1 MSLWDNISKLQ
12 NVGISLIEQTEQYA
26 KEITNGQNPGAN
38 GNQNARSTPD
48 QTPGSIRSPVNVGQ
62 SQNQLNGIDAEEVQS
77 LRSNLQQKEKELL
90 QLKNEYSK
98 LKLDYKRQQ
107 RELSSVSAQ
116 AAPSPVA
123 SVDSAAVEKLRTENA
138 ELSNTL
144 ENLKQKAKIK
154 ISELQTSLSALST
167 ENTSLKGR
175 VTELEQTVSSKP
187 QPVENDDAEMVQ
199 LLQEEKRGLVSRL
212 RELEQSDSANK
223 KKMEK
228 LVEEKKDLLEKLQST
243 MNDQDILEKV
253 QAENERLRSDLAAAN
268 SSSEEN
274 NEMAQMLKRENIALK
289 DHLKN
294 SEKNDL
300 IETLKQENSSLKE
313 KFKALESSNNSANES
328 ISQDMQNLEARCVKL
343 SEENS
348 TLKAQIESFNNEM
361 QSFGPVQEENAKLKK
376 ELADLKNQF
385 ESSRTG
391 NDESAS
397 LLSSLQEENRQLN
410 QEILRLTNN
419 EKNLV
424 QQIQSMKE
432 EVARL
437 ESRITTSENNEEINL
452 KSQKLESELEST
464 RMELSQLQNEL
475 RDEREVLKSL
485 REKEDE
491 LREENQRLR
500 ESNET
505 QLASLKTEWK
515 TSEEKNKEL
524 DILLKQK
531 IEQCEMLSQETISL
545 QEELQS
551 AYSQLQ
557 EKASLQVDNNVIREK
572 DQRIEAL
579 EKQIGDL
586 FKQTSLLRSREQELQ
601 KVSSLLAQEKE
612 SSSSLSTK
620 YKVLEGKFMEKE
632 QELQKEKTSLASLKK
647 LQEDSEKKNEET
659 KKLIQALQ
667 NDSEYLKQSMV
678 SIAEKDAEISRI
690 SEELLSLKNILS
702 KKENEEN
709 KFKNAEEQNER
720 LQTQLKSLLEKEE
733 SLLQKIDS
741 LKEEI
746 EKKDAI
752 EGQMKLE
759 LDALRD
765 EQSQN
770 SVIVLKENESL
781 KEELNQLKGQLRNI
795 QNQVNITQEEKE
807 AAIKSKIDLEQ
818 DLLTVKEKLEALHQD
833 KKKEAEEKVFK
844 LQELLNQKVSEISAL
859 QARLEETGKSSQG
872 SASTDNRISQQEIE
886 KWQTEWKEKL
896 RNLESENSRLRD
908 RVRREQEA
916 KELDSQGMQSRVGS
930 KSGWMDQVVMLPWLE
945 TKDED
950 DIEAGGASE
959 NSVSLFNRGAGTTAG
974 RLNSSVAT
982 YQVRQIVRNTLRKI
996 DRQT

>member
-1 MSLWDNISKLQ
+1 M
-12 NVGISLIEQTEQYA
+12 
-26 KEITNGQNPGAN
+26 
-38 GNQNARSTPD
+38 
-48 QTPGSIRSPVNVGQ
+48 
-62 SQNQLNGIDAEEVQS
+62 
-77 LRSNLQQKEKELL
+77 
-90 QLKNEYSK
+90 
-98 LKLDYKRQQ
+98 DYKRQQ

-243 MNDQDILEKV
+243 MNDQDILDKV

-289 DHLKN
+289 EHLKN

-313 KFKALESSNNSANES
+313 KFKALESSNNGANES
-328 ISQDMQNLEARCVKL
+328 ISQDMHNLEARCVKL

-348 TLKAQIESFNNEM
+348 TLKAQIESFNNDM

-376 ELADLKNQF
+376 EVADLKNQF

-391 NDESAS
+391 NDESTS
-397 LLSSLQEENRQLN
+397 LLSNLQEENRQLN

-424 QQIQSMKE
+424 QQTQSMKE

-437 ESRITTSENNEEINL
+437 ESRITTSEINEDINL

-500 ESNET
+500 DSNET
-505 QLASLKTEWK
+505 QFASLKTEWK

-557 EKASLQVDNNVIREK
+557 EKASIQVDNDVIREK

-667 NDSEYLKQSMV
+667 NDSENLKQSMV
-678 SIAEKDAEISRI
+678 CIAEKDAEISRI
-690 SEELLSLKNILS
+690 SEEILSLKNILS

-781 KEELNQLKGQLRNI
+781 KEELNQLKGQWRNV
-795 QNQVNITQEEKE
+795 QNQVNIAQEEKE

-950 DIEAGGASE
+950 DIEAGGPSE

-974 RLNSSVAT
+974 KAFITLDFNCQGRLNSSVAT
-982 YQVRQIVRNTLRKI
+982 YQVRQIVRSTLRKI